1 MLLLTLW
8 GVVLGIAGAR
18 FLLVGS
24 ALSLLPWGLTAA
36 LTGYTSRSRGSTIS
50 VAASYGFA
58 LAFSFMIAGYQGQP
72 PVSHQL
78 LPFALLG
85 LLGAACAALL
95 ALAGRA
101 LKPSH
106 T

>member
-1 MLLLTLW
+1 MVDRCSRLRHGGSYQRLAGDPCAAGKLHGCGRWPCRSSTRTLTERP
-8 GVVLGIAGAR
+8 A
-18 FLLVGS
+18 
-24 ALSLLPWGLTAA
+24 T
-36 LTGYTSRSRGSTIS
+36 
-50 VAASYGFA
+50 SYGFA